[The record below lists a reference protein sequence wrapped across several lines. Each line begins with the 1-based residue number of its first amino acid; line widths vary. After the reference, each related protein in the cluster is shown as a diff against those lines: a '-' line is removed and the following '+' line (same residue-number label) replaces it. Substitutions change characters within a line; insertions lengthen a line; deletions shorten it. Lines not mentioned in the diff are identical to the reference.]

1 VSNTIIRATHR
12 DRFVIIDQR
21 TIEDEYLS
29 WAARGLLGY
38 MLSRPDD
45 WTVRVD
51 ELCRR
56 GDLGRDGIYRLLG
69 ELREAGYVIFE
80 HQRDE
85 NGRIRGGTYF
95 IYETLDSPYTDV
107 PDTAEQD
114 SADSHPVIPETATT
128 THVCKSRGEA
138 DDCTV
143 EFIAWIPEKVRDAAL
158 KAVAGLSSV
167 DAQIVI
173 DEWSG
178 HIGVGLIET
187 SPLDGLRDLVSRYIE
202 GRCWIHMADDIKD
215 IRSKPVPD
223 GGYLCP
229 IELWDADS
237 D

>member
-1 VSNTIIRATHR
+1 MSNTIIRAPHH

-38 MLSRPDD
+38 MLSRPVD
-45 WTVRVD
+45 WTLRVD
-51 ELCRR
+51 ELCGR
-56 GDLGRDGIYRLLG
+56 GDLGRDGIYRLLR
-69 ELREAGYVIFE
+69 ELREAGYVQFE

-95 IYETLDSPYTDV
+95 IYETLDSPDTDM
-107 PDTAEQD
+107 PDSAEQD
-114 SADSHPVIPETATT
+114 AAESHPVSPATATT
-128 THVCKSRGEA
+128 THVCRSRGEA
-138 DDCTV
+138 DDSTV
-143 EFIAWIPEKVRDAAL
+143 AFIAWIPEKVRAAAL
-158 KAVAGLSSV
+158 EAVAGLSPA

-178 HIGVGLIET
+178 HIAVGLVES

-202 GRCWIHMADDIKD
+202 GHCRVHMAHNIKD
-215 IRSKPVPD
+215 LRAKPVPD
-223 GGYLCP
+223 GGYICP
-229 IELWDADS
+229 IELWEADS